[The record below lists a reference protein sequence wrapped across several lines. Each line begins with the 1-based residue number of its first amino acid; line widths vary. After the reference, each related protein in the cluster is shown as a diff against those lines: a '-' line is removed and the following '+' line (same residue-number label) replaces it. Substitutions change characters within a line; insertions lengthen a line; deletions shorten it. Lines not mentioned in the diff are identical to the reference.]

1 MFEAQ
6 EHHPCIA
13 DNIGIAS
20 ERTGIASTKAHQL
33 LGYLPGERNA
43 GMVPCASW
51 IYCRDLAMSLPFHE
65 QHLAFE
71 SQGPK
76 LNVATSIATHFFHAE
91 IPLSL
96 HPTGLLGALE
106 MVFRPR
112 CSLRARKQAFDHPIE
127 VRSVMRGKSVDV
139 ALHRPPFFTRVFDHR
154 HDDGHAVLLSTVCL
168 APPSSWHSLF
178 LLRRGTCGGGLA
190 MHRIVPSLLGF
201 PHPGWS

>member
-1 MFEAQ
+1 
-6 EHHPCIA
+6 
-13 DNIGIAS
+13 
-20 ERTGIASTKAHQL
+20 
-33 LGYLPGERNA
+33 
-43 GMVPCASW
+43 MVPCVSW
-51 IYCRDLAMSLPFHE
+51 IYCRGLAMSLPFHE

-96 HPTGLLGALE
+96 HPTGLLGALA

-112 CSLRARKQAFDHPIE
+112 CSFRARKQAFHHPIE
-127 VRSVMRGKSVDV
+127 VRSVMRRKGVDV
-139 ALHRPPFFTRVFDHR
+139 ALHRPPFFTRIFDHW

-201 PHPGWS
+201 PIQGGLEWTFSLAPSWMEPRIYRKGSTRRLGLGCACCRDKSEGRKGA